1 METEFIF
8 KGKKL
13 EELQKMDIKEFA
25 KLIPSRERR
34 TLMRGFTDAQKIL
47 LQKIDKVIVGK
58 YKKPVKT
65 HCKDIIIL
73 PKMVNLTI
81 HIHKGKGFELV
92 KIQPEMIGHYLGE
105 FVLTRQRIKHSAPGI
120 GATKS
125 SSAAS
130 VK

>member
-34 TLMRGFTDAQKIL
+34 TLIRGYTDAQKRL
-47 LQKIDKVIVGK
+47 LKKIDKAIEGK
-58 YKKPVKT
+58 YKKPIKT
-65 HCKDIIIL
+65 HCRDVIIL

-81 HIHKGKGFELV
+81 HIHKGKSFEQV

-105 FVLTRQRIKHSAPGI
+105 FALTRQRIQHSAPGV

-125 SSAAS
+125 SSAVSAR
-130 VK
+130 